1 MYRDSM
7 RHLQERGLFLPI
19 RDSVTSQKKV
29 LRICLGYH
37 NHSSGLRPRA
47 RMKIALDCAAG
58 VGVVICESHSL
69 CKIDCAVE
77 QGPADDQA
85 VKARHRSEL
94 FNVFESF
101 DSSA

>member
-69 CKIDCAVE
+69 CEIDCARLAGEGRIQVYDMHAS
-77 QGPADDQA
+77 GNC
-85 VKARHRSEL
+85 L
-94 FNVFESF
+94 F
-101 DSSA
+101 SSGGL